1 MRGETDGFGNVL
13 LLHLVPAQPEDLLI
27 RFGQG
32 IPERFCFD
40 AIPNGF
46 LQFAVRVKAEIR
58 LGIVLELQHLCG
70 NLRRMRR
77 VRMIPTH
84 IEIGLIMALP

>member
-13 LLHLVPAQPEDLLI
+13 LLHFVPAQPEDLLI

-32 IPERFCFD
+32 IPERFRLD
-40 AIPNGF
+40 PIPNRF

-58 LGIVLELQHLCG
+58 LGIVLELQYLRR
-70 NLRRMRR
+70 NLRRMSR
-77 VRMIPTH
+77 VRMLPTH
-84 IEIGLIMALP
+84 LKIGLIMALP